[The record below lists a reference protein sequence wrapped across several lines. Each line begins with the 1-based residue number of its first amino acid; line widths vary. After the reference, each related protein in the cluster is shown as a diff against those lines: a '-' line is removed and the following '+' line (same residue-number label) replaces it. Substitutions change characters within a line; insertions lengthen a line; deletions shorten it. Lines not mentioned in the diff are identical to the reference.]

1 MEQTIL
7 TKEQQ
12 LALREIGNS
21 SLIRQLFYLTG
32 GTALSE
38 FYLKHRFSDDLDFFT
53 NETNFPQ
60 IEVEAL
66 IEKIKTAVGAKDVNY
81 RRLYD
86 RRIFFLP
93 YTAGELKIEFT
104 YYPFLPLKPRE
115 NKGSILVDS
124 FSDIVA
130 GKWMALMD
138 RIEPKD
144 FVDFYF
150 IIKEKNITLSDI
162 RDLVKKKFN
171 LSLEAATIGSEL
183 AKVRT
188 LDKLPNMI
196 KSLTL
201 EELKIFFAD
210 LSKNLEGELF
220 K

>member
-12 LALREIGNS
+12 VALKEIENS
-21 SLIRQLFYLTG
+21 ELIRQLFYLTG

-53 NETNFPQ
+53 NEANFPQ

-66 IEKIKTAVGAKDVNY
+66 VEKIKEAIGAKEANY

-93 YTAGELKIEFT
+93 YAIGELKIEFT
-104 YYPFLPLKPRE
+104 YYPFLPIMPRE
-115 NKGSILVDS
+115 KKGLILVDS

-144 FVDFYF
+144 FIDFYF
-150 IIKEKNITLSDI
+150 IIKEKKITLADIRSLVNKKFNITL
-162 RDLVKKKFN
+162 
-171 LSLEAATIGSEL
+171 EASTIGSEL

-188 LDKLPNMI
+188 IDKLPNMI
-196 KSLTL
+196 KPLTL
-201 EELKIFFAD
+201 EELKVFFAD

-220 K
+220 I

>member
-7 TKEQQ
+7 TKEQ
-12 LALREIGNS
+12 LAAIEEIKKS
-21 SLIRQLFYLTG
+21 PVIAPIFYLTG

-38 FYLKHRFSDDLDFFT
+38 FYLRHRFSDDLDFFT
-53 NETNFPQ
+53 DAAAFPQ

-66 IEKIKTAVGAKDVNY
+66 VKKIQTAIGAGDINY

-93 YTAGELKIEFT
+93 YSSGELKIEFT
-104 YYPFLPLKPRE
+104 YYPFQPLNPRE
-115 NKGSILVDS
+115 RHNEMLVDS
-124 FSDIVA
+124 FEDIVA

-138 RIEPKD
+138 RVEPKD

-150 IIKEKNITLSDI
+150 IIKEKQLSLGFI

-171 LSLEAATIGSEL
+171 LSLEASTIGSEL
-183 AKVRT
+183 AKVR
-188 LDKLPNMI
+188 LLNNLPKML
-196 KSLTL
+196 KPLTL
-201 EELKIFFAD
+201 EELKTFFAD
-210 LSKNLEGELF
+210 QSKSLESELF